1 MMIILSLICMF
12 AGLVLYFALS
22 FAGIYRLYPME
33 SYALMAVAIGLA
45 WRTARN
51 AGGWWRYGICG
62 FNSFMLVMF
71 LFWTMVFSQLQEQ
84 KLPVTVGKQ
93 FIPITLTDH
102 NGSPFHSA
110 HPCGE
115 KRCVISFL
123 SWRLVTLLPRGA
135 WTAPALL

>member
-1 MMIILSLICMF
+1 MIVLSLICMC

-33 SYALMAVAIGLA
+33 SYALMAIATGLA
-45 WRTARN
+45 WRTARS

-62 FNSFMLVMF
+62 FNSLMLAIF

-84 KLPVTVGKQ
+84 KLPVMVGKQ

-102 NGSPFHSA
+102 NGSLFHSA
-110 HPCGE
+110 N
-115 KRCVISFL
+115 
-123 SWRLVTLLPRGA
+123 LVGKSAALYLFYRGD
-135 WTAPALL
+135 W

>member
-1 MMIILSLICMF
+1 MMIVLSLICMF
-12 AGLVLYFALS
+12 AGLVLYFVLS

-45 WRTARN
+45 WRTARS

-62 FNSFMLVMF
+62 FNSFMLAMF
-71 LFWTMVFSQLQEQ
+71 LFWTMLFSQLQEQ

-102 NGSPFHSA
+102 NGIPFHSA
-110 HPCGE
+110 N
-115 KRCVISFL
+115 
-123 SWRLVTLLPRGA
+123 LVGKSAALYLFYRGD
-135 WTAPALL
+135 W

>member
-1 MMIILSLICMF
+1 MVIFLSLICMF
-12 AGLVLYFALS
+12 AGLGLYLALS

-33 SYALMAVAIGLA
+33 SYALMAVAVGLA

-62 FNSFMLVMF
+62 FNSIMLCMF

-84 KLPVTVGKQ
+84 KLPVTVGTQ

-110 HPCGE
+110 N
-115 KRCVISFL
+115 
-123 SWRLVTLLPRGA
+123 LVGKSDALYLFYRGD
-135 WTAPALL
+135 W